1 MTIILKNK
9 HSLKIDSFEF
19 KCCVGK
25 NGISREKIEGDNKT
39 PKGNFEIE
47 KLYYRGDRVSKPFT
61 KLKCVKINKTMGWC
75 NDIRD
80 NTNYNKL
87 VDTRK
92 KIRHE
97 KLYRKDFK
105 YDLIIPIKYNWE
117 KKILGKGSC
126 IFLHLT
132 KNYKPTA
139 GCIAL
144 NKKNFLIMLKLI
156 NPKTKIKIY

>member
-9 HSLKIDSFEF
+9 HSLKIDSFNF
-19 KCCVGK
+19 ICCVGK
-25 NGISREKIEGDNKT
+25 NGISKKKIEGDSKT
-39 PKGNFEIE
+39 PKGSFEIE
-47 KLYYRGDRVSKPFT
+47 KLYYRGDRLRKPFT
-61 KLKCVKINKTMGWC
+61 KLKCIKINKTMGWC

-80 NTNYNKL
+80 KTNYNKL
-87 VDTRK
+87 VNTRK
-92 KIRHE
+92 KIKYE
-97 KLYRKDFK
+97 KLYRKDSK
-105 YDLIIPIKYNWE
+105 YDLIIPVKYNWR
-117 KKILGKGSC
+117 KKVLGKGSC

-144 NKKNFLIMLKLI
+144 SKKDFLIMLKLI

>member
-9 HSLKIDSFEF
+9 HSIKIDSFKF

-25 NGISREKIEGDNKT
+25 KGFSKKKIEGDNKT
-39 PKGNFEIE
+39 PKGNFELE
-47 KLYYRGDRVSKPFT
+47 KLYYRGDRLNKPFT

-75 NDIRD
+75 NNLKD
-80 NTNYNKL
+80 NFNYNKL
-87 VDTRK
+87 VDIRK
-92 KIRHE
+92 KIKCE

-105 YDLIIPIKYNWE
+105 YDLIIPIKYNWGG
-117 KKILGKGSC
+117 KILGRGSC

-144 NKKNFLIMLKLI
+144 SKKDFIIMLKLI
-156 NPKTKIKIY
+156 NSKTKIKIY

>member
-9 HSLKIDSFEF
+9 HSLKIDSFNF

-25 NGISREKIEGDNKT
+25 NGISKKKIEGDNKT
-39 PKGNFEIE
+39 PKGSFEIE
-47 KLYYRGDRVSKPFT
+47 KLYYRGDRLSKPFT
-61 KLKCVKINKTMGWC
+61 KLKCIKINKTMGWC
-75 NDIRD
+75 NDVR
-80 NTNYNKL
+80 NKTNYNKL
-87 VDTRK
+87 VDTKK
-92 KIRHE
+92 KIKYE

-105 YDLIIPIKYNWE
+105 YDLIIPIKYNWK
-117 KKILGKGSC
+117 KKIIGKGSC

-144 NKKNFLIMLKLI
+144 SKKDFLILLKLI
-156 NPKTKIKIY
+156 NSKTKIKIY

>member
-25 NGISREKIEGDNKT
+25 NGISTKKIEGDNKT
-39 PKGNFEIE
+39 PKGSFKIE
-47 KLYYRGDRVSKPFT
+47 RLYYRGDRLNKPFT
-61 KLKCVKINKTMGWC
+61 KLKCIKINKTMGWC
-75 NDIRD
+75 NDIRNKAD
-80 NTNYNKL
+80 YNKL

-92 KIRHE
+92 KTKYE

-105 YDLIIPIKYNWE
+105 YDLIIPIKYNWR
-117 KKILGKGSC
+117 KRIPGKGSC

-144 NKKNFLIMLKLI
+144 RKKDFLIMLKLI
-156 NPKTKIKIY
+156 NTKTKIKIC

>member
-25 NGISREKIEGDNKT
+25 NGISREKNEGDDKT
-39 PKGNFEIE
+39 PKGSFEIE
-47 KLYYRGDRVSKPFT
+47 KLYYRDDRVSKPFT

-80 NTNYNKL
+80 NANYNKL

-92 KIRHE
+92 KTRHE

-105 YDLIIPIKYNWE
+105 YDLIIPIKYNW
-117 KKILGKGSC
+117 K
-126 IFLHLT
+126 
-132 KNYKPTA
+132 
-139 GCIAL
+139 
-144 NKKNFLIMLKLI
+144 KKNSWKRKLYFLTS
-156 NPKTKIKIY
+156 N

>member
-1 MTIILKNK
+1 MIIILKNK

-39 PKGNFEIE
+39 PKGIFEIE

-80 NTNYNKL
+80 NANYNKL

-92 KIRHE
+92 KTRHE

-105 YDLIIPIKYNWE
+105 YDLIIPIKYNWR

-144 NKKNFLIMLKLI
+144 SKKDFLIMLKLI

>member
-1 MTIILKNK
+1 MIIILKNK

-25 NGISREKIEGDNKT
+25 NGISREKIEGDDKT
-39 PKGNFEIE
+39 PKGSFEIE
-47 KLYYRGDRVSKPFT
+47 KLYYRDDRISKPFT

-80 NTNYNKL
+80 NANYNKL

-92 KIRHE
+92 KTRHE

-105 YDLIIPIKYNWE
+105 YDLIIPIKYNWR

-144 NKKNFLIMLKLI
+144 SKKDFLIMLKLI

>member
-9 HSLKIDSFEF
+9 YSLKINEFEF

-25 NGISREKIEGDNKT
+25 NGVSKEKIEGDYKT
-39 PKGNFEIE
+39 PKGTFELG
-47 KLYYRGDRVSKPFT
+47 KLYYRGDRLNKPFT
-61 KLKCVKINKTMGWC
+61 KLKCVKINKSMGWC
-75 NDIRD
+75 NDIKD
-80 NTNYNKL
+80 NTHYNKL
-87 VDTRK
+87 VDTKK
-92 KIRHE
+92 KIKFE

-105 YDLIIPIKYNWE
+105 YDLIIPIKYNWQG
-117 KKILGKGSC
+117 KNLGKGSC

-144 NKKNFLIMLKLI
+144 SKKDFLIMLKLI